1 IKKVISELKGNIDG
15 IVHCSGGAQTT
26 VLHFLNEGLHV
37 VKDNLFAVPPLFK
50 TIHEQ
55 SHTDYKEMYKVFNM
69 GHRMELY
76 VNETQAQTIID
87 ISKSF
92 NVDAQ
97 IIGRVEKGT
106 GEKVTVKSEFG
117 VFEY

>member
-1 IKKVISELKGNIDG
+1 MDG
-15 IVHCSGGAQTT
+15 IVHCSGGAQTK
-26 VLHFLNEGLHV
+26 VLHFMNDGLHV
-37 VKDNLFAVPPLFK
+37 VKDNLFELPPLFK

-76 VNETQAQTIID
+76 LDEQFAEKVIAV
-87 ISKSF
+87 SKRF

-97 IIGRVEKGT
+97 IIGRVEAGSGK
-106 GEKVTVKSEFG
+106 KVTVKSPYG